1 MHAEPHGDPDVAARG
16 HDDGLGRASCCLPRS
31 ALRFA
36 AQAAD
41 RGLPVAPPQISAK
54 QNFRQCG
61 GNACAANQCGPTC
74 GIRDL
79 VTLPGHFLRQ
89 GYDTIGMGKIFHEG
103 TPSAHQDTA
112 NEFNPGA
119 NHSWS
124 PEFFVPAPLADGP
137 GPGVFDAESEAS
149 VPPAAETWPSAIPVP
164 PAGYPIVHKFD
175 LEDHELMDGRIAARA
190 VETLANLSR
199 ADTARPFFL
208 AVGLHRPHCPW
219 CECHCFAMTSSPS
232 DPGAA
237 AGRRAGQVLG
247 PLPERVYHAAAAP
260 LRTH

>member
-1 MHAEPHGDPDVAARG
+1 M
-16 HDDGLGRASCCLPRS
+16 
-31 ALRFA
+31 
-36 AQAAD
+36 
-41 RGLPVAPPQISAK
+41 APPQISAK

-89 GYDTIGMGKIFHEG
+89 GYDTIGTDPTPLPAQVSQAAESMILLTKFVGFAGMGKIFHEG
-103 TPSAHQDTA
+103 VPSAHQDTA

-149 VPPAAETWPSAIPVP
+149 VPPAAETWPQQIPVP

-219 CECHCFAMTSSPS
+219 CECHCFAMASSPS

-247 PLPERVYHAAAAP
+247 PLPQRVDHAAAAP
-260 LRTH
+260 I

>member
-1 MHAEPHGDPDVAARG
+1 M
-16 HDDGLGRASCCLPRS
+16 LPRS
-31 ALRFA
+31 ALSQRR
-36 AQAAD
+36 Q
-41 RGLPVAPPQISAK
+41 LTVAYRAPQISAK

-89 GYDTIGMGKIFHEG
+89 GYDTIGTDPLHFLRAKSEPQEVREKDPADEFVGLAGMGKIFHEG
-103 TPSAHQDTA
+103 VPSAHQDTA

-124 PEFFVPAPLADGP
+124 PEFFVQAPLADGP
-137 GPGVFDAESEAS
+137 GPGIFDAESEAS
-149 VPPAAETWPSAIPVP
+149 VPPAAETWPSQIPVP
-164 PAGYPIVHKFD
+164 PTGYPIVHKFD

-219 CECHCFAMTSSPS
+219 CECDCFAMASSPS

-247 PLPERVYHAAAAP
+247 HLPQRHHHAPATP
-260 LRTH
+260 I